1 MDRDVCV
8 CVHAHMQIYVI
19 LILKFTNICENNPSW
34 SSFISCNDVRR
45 EDPFPLCCAHARPLL
60 HTSQYVAD
68 GNLVTQVG
76 QLLSFPGFRWVG

>member
-1 MDRDVCV
+1 MDRDV

-34 SSFISCNDVRR
+34 SSFISCSDVRR
-45 EDPFPLCCAHARPLL
+45 EDPFPLCSAHARPLL
-60 HTSQYVAD
+60 HASQYGAD
-68 GNLVTQVG
+68 GKPVTQVG